1 MITEPDKPKNYIPY
15 PKVNYDNLAQNYAEG
30 PRIKVRCID
39 PQGIYYDFNR
49 RREGD
54 TFILHPMKIT
64 MLDKRGKPVKK
75 DGEIQ
80 YRVVTAKEQ
89 FSEATMEIVEEDEPV
104 RISTAQEAV
113 NKKQADLDAL
123 KASTKA

>member
-1 MITEPDKPKNYIPY
+1 
-15 PKVNYDNLAQNYAEG
+15 
-30 PRIKVRCID
+30 
-39 PQGIYYDFNR
+39 
-49 RREGD
+49 
-54 TFILHPMKIT
+54 MKIT